1 MEAAG
6 MGGGRPL
13 CISFCVESV
22 RSTARYHN
30 WMQRLAYEAYD
41 GRLSDLPS
49 LGGIFPASISSCTYD
64 RK

>member
-6 MGGGRPL
+6 MGVGRPL

-22 RSTARYHN
+22 SSTARYSN
-30 WMQRLAYEAYD
+30 CIQRWAYEAYD

-49 LGGIFPASISSCTYD
+49 LGDLSSFNLEL